1 MLLTIFAVI
10 ACAAVLT
17 VLASM
22 IVTWSSNQSAFWN
35 MGFGVLLALAAI
47 AVVVVIAWFLARA
60 ALPR

>member
-1 MLLTIFAVI
+1 MLLTILAVI